1 MSLSNVPDPARRGA
15 RWRMRGLRYAAVTV
29 LAIGLT
35 SSVPAAPAR
44 ATTPFVVLQMNLC
57 NSGMARSC
65 YSFGKAVDEAV
76 ANIHRYRPQLVTLQ
90 EICLDDLYGVHGW
103 GKLAQAMA
111 DLYGSRHIRVDFTP
125 AVNRL
130 SGDWYRGCVN
140 GEQYGVAMIQHD
152 TGPDNGRDIHRGW
165 YANQGRGIE
174 QRAWTCSTIIKD
186 RLTGC
191 TTHLT
196 INRDVAMRQCRE
208 LMSIVTSSWMT
219 PEVIIAGDFNLTVEP
234 GKPHDV
240 QNCAPSGY
248 DRVSDDALQQVFF
261 TRSVQLIQSRHEP
274 MKWTDHPLLYEQF
287 RI

>member
-1 MSLSNVPDPARRGA
+1 MRAL
-15 RWRMRGLRYAAVTV
+15 RWVAVTA

-35 SSVPAAPAR
+35 SSVPPAPAR
-44 ATTPFVVLQMNLC
+44 ATTTFVVLQMNLC

-90 EICLDDLYGVHGW
+90 EICRDDLYGVHGW

-111 DLYGSRHIRVDFTP
+111 DLYGSRHIWVDFTP
-125 AVNRL
+125 AHNRI
-130 SGDWYRGCVN
+130 SGDGYRGCLN
-140 GEQYGVAMIQHD
+140 GEQYGVAMIHH
-152 TGPDNGRDIHRGW
+152 DNGRDIHRGW

-174 QRAWTCSTIIKD
+174 QRAWTCTTVIKD

-196 INRDVAMRQCRE
+196 INRDAAMRQCRE
-208 LMSIVTSSWMT
+208 LMSIMTSSWLT
-219 PEVIIAGDFNLTVEP
+219 PEVIISGDFNLTAEP
-234 GKPHDV
+234 GKPQDV
-240 QNCAPSGY
+240 QNCAPPGY
-248 DRVSDDALQQVFF
+248 GRASDDALQQVFY
-261 TRSVQLIQSRHEP
+261 TRNIQLVQVRHEP
-274 MKWTDHPLLYEQF
+274 MNGTDHPLLYEQF